1 VDTGRTSVE
10 VCMPTL
16 NFQLANCHVS
26 IALQHVH
33 NALCALKNGHCHH
46 HGRVDT
52 PDVHIHLLR
61 SITVTID
68 IAPWQTGPWHTRHR
82 DMQCS
87 SCEKKRTCMESSRHN
102 AHAFPHANTFHSLGH
117 VMHCM
122 HSSDG
127 LTSLTCRLNS
137 SLCCTRQVGCSCR
150 ARDAPHHLL
159 DRSGCG
165 RWV

>member
-1 VDTGRTSVE
+1 
-10 VCMPTL
+10 MPTL

-68 IAPWQTGPWHTRHR
+68 IAPWQTAPWHTRHGDSATELHAR
-82 DMQCS
+82 HGDS
-87 SCEKKRTCMESSRHN
+87 ATELHARSCEKKR
-102 AHAFPHANTFHSLGH
+102 A
-117 VMHCM
+117 
-122 HSSDG
+122 
-127 LTSLTCRLNS
+127 
-137 SLCCTRQVGCSCR
+137 
-150 ARDAPHHLL
+150 
-159 DRSGCG
+159 
-165 RWV
+165 